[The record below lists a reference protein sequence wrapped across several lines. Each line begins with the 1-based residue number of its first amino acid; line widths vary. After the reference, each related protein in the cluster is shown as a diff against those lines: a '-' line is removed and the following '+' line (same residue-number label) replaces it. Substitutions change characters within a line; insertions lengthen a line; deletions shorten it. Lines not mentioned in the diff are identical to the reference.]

1 VAGTGAQVSADTI
14 LAALAD
20 LEEELGESERS
31 IVMAEDGLRA
41 IFEDILGFPD
51 LDSAVFMAGNP

>member
-51 LDSAVFMAGNP
+51 LDGAVFMAGNP